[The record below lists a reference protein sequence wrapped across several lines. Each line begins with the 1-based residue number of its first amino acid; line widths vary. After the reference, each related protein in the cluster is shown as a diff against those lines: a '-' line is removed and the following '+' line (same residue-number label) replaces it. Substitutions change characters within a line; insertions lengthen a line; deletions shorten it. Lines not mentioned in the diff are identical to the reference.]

1 LGNYAKGG
9 YKEEFMH
16 KSRRLQLT
24 PLLFDTG
31 TSHWLAIPCF
41 VFLLFGC
48 STLRSASPPPYV
60 LSESET
66 ATVERGVLTATN
78 DLSKPGFHDLKAAK
92 NSNGD
97 LYVCGWMDSSNKAY
111 RTSEQAFIGTL
122 SAGHFSPT
130 GMGTTGDS
138 NAEIEF
144 QCQKLGMSIVA
155 YWDNGITPTFSV
167 PRSASGKS
175 GK

>member
-1 LGNYAKGG
+1 
-9 YKEEFMH
+9 MR

-41 VFLLFGC
+41 VFLLVGC
-48 STLRSASPPPYV
+48 TLLSASPPPYV

-66 ATVERGVLTATN
+66 ATVERGVVTATK
-78 DLSKPGFHDLKAAK
+78 DLSKPGFHYLKAAK

-97 LYVCGWMDSSNKAY
+97 IYVCGWMDSSNKAY

-122 SAGHFSPT
+122 SAAHFSPT
-130 GMGTTGDS
+130 GMGTTGNS
-138 NAEIEF
+138 NAEIVAE
-144 QCQKLGMSIVA
+144 CQKLGISIVA
-155 YWDNGITPTFSV
+155 SWDNGINPGFSA
-167 PRSASGKS
+167 PNRGSGNL
-175 GK
+175 GKK

>member
-1 LGNYAKGG
+1 
-9 YKEEFMH
+9 MH

-24 PLLFDTG
+24 PFLFDTG

-48 STLRSASPPPYV
+48 TVWSAPPPPYV

-66 ATVERGVLTATN
+66 ATVER
-78 DLSKPGFHDLKAAK
+78 DLLNAARDSSKPGFRDLKAAK
-92 NSNGD
+92 KSNGD

-138 NAEIEF
+138 NSEIEVE
-144 QCQKLGMSIVA
+144 CQKLGISIVA
-155 YWDNGITPTFSV
+155 SWDNGITPGFSV
-167 PRSASGKS
+167 RK
-175 GK
+175 

>member
-1 LGNYAKGG
+1 
-9 YKEEFMH
+9 MH

-48 STLRSASPPPYV
+48 STLWSASPPPYV

-66 ATVERGVLTATN
+66 ATVERGVLTATK
-78 DLSKPGFHDLKAAK
+78 DLSKPGFHYLKAAK

-130 GMGTTGDS
+130 GMGTTGNS
-138 NAEIEF
+138 NAEIAVE
-144 QCQKLGMSIVA
+144 CQKLGISIVA
-155 YWDNGITPTFSV
+155 SWDNGINPGFSA
-167 PRSASGKS
+167 PNRGSATLGGK
-175 GK
+175 K